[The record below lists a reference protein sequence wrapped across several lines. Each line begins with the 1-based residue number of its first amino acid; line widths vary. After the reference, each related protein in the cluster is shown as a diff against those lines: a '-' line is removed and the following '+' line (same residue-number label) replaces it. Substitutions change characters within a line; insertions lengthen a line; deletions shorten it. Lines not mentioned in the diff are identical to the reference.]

1 MKEMKDWKGNAKS
14 VFAQLGASNHATEE
28 RQPQDYYATDPIAA
42 EWLLRIE
49 DITKDKPIW
58 ECAAGARHLA
68 DVFQKAGYRVIA
80 TDIVKRA
87 SNVDI
92 CNFLTF
98 WDFDRK
104 FNGTIITNP
113 PYRYAEEFVIQALTN
128 TAPGNKV
135 CMFLRLNFLEGK
147 KRKEL
152 FRSFPPVRVWVSS
165 SRIQCAKNGDF
176 DKYKLNGGSATAFAW
191 FVWEVGYQGQTTIKW
206 FN

>member
-1 MKEMKDWKGNAKS
+1 MKDWKGNAKS
-14 VFAQLGASNHATEE
+14 VFAQLGASNHSSEE
-28 RQPQDYYATDPIAA
+28 RQNEDYYATDPEAA
-42 EWLLRIE
+42 QWLLRIE
-49 DITKDKPIW
+49 DIPKDKPVW

-68 DVFQKAGYRVIA
+68 DVFENAGYKVIA
-80 TDIVKRA
+80 TDIVKRTEG
-87 SNVDI
+87 VIIEDFLMFRGR
-92 CNFLTF
+92 NFC
-98 WDFDRK
+98 FD
-104 FNGTIITNP
+104 GTIITNP
-113 PYRYAEEFVIQALTN
+113 PYRYAEGFVVQALTN

-176 DKYKLNGGSATAFAW
+176 DRYKLNGGSATAFAW
-191 FVWEVGYQGQTTIKW
+191 FVWEVGYQGETTLKW

>member
-92 CNFLTF
+92 CNFLI
-98 WDFDRK
+98 RR
-104 FNGTIITNP
+104 G
-113 PYRYAEEFVIQALTN
+113 VCN
-128 TAPGNKV
+128 TGAY
-135 CMFLRLNFLEGK
+135 
-147 KRKEL
+147 
-152 FRSFPPVRVWVSS
+152 
-165 SRIQCAKNGDF
+165 
-176 DKYKLNGGSATAFAW
+176 KYSA
-191 FVWEVGYQGQTTIKW
+191 GQQGMYVPAA
-206 FN
+206 